1 MTCAH
6 TFTRRPFWWLHTK
19 RWYHW
24 RCIHCGMTTRTY
36 DMADFAAMRPIHPHM
51 TVVVPGYNTTRKDI

>member
-1 MTCAH
+1 
-6 TFTRRPFWWLHTK
+6 
-19 RWYHW
+19 
-24 RCIHCGMTTRTY
+24 MTTRTY